1 MGYVEMTR
9 PANRVAQILYRVL
22 DGEIPHVKY
31 LQGILDA
38 HGWPDVDELRNQT
51 EQLRRLRNL
60 PVTFDVQETRR
71 AWTTCSA
78 CGKPSGPIF
87 AAHVAA
93 YHRQPAQQ
101 PAQQPAHE

>member
-1 MGYVEMTR
+1 MDIEITR
-9 PANRVAQILYRVL
+9 PASAIVRILDAVLAGYVPRVQ
-22 DGEIPHVKY
+22 Y

-101 PAQQPAHE
+101 PAHE